1 MSISAKILQ
10 FVWLGVVLLCL
21 IITIQVLYGQHA
33 SRLLKSERIADNV
46 VQEISSLLIIVDE
59 FEDRKNIRLFQVW
72 QRRFDHL
79 SESLVDHPELY
90 RQIENDLKLLHLLIN
105 ELYHIESR
113 RPLSVPSTEQL
124 EIRTRKENFIS
135 NRNDIAIRRILSRSI
150 RYSKQ
155 VSQRQERILRNTQVV
170 QIGLIIVCI
179 SLFVIAVL
187 WFFSRLS
194 DSFKSLS
201 QKITLTPP
209 VTESAILSGQ
219 SEPFRFREFNT
230 ILDNFHDLLQRI
242 YQVNLELM
250 DNRAKLEMAADRERA
265 WVASELHDNI
275 TQLLGMAKMQLNN
288 LAVEAPAMQDHQR
301 FQKAQMLLMQAT
313 EDLRR
318 LTHRIMPA
326 SIKDFGI
333 VLSVQELLSEIEN
346 ANDIH
351 TELIYDNDVR
361 LNDEKELNV
370 FRIIQE
376 AVANTVKHG
385 RASHLKVTLRF
396 GESTLLVRVA
406 DDGIG
411 FSSEEKP
418 LGIGLRTMHNRASRI
433 RGKLNI
439 SSGDEGTLV
448 ELYVPTK

>member
-1 MSISAKILQ
+1 
-10 FVWLGVVLLCL
+10 
-21 IITIQVLYGQHA
+21 
-33 SRLLKSERIADNV
+33 
-46 VQEISSLLIIVDE
+46 
-59 FEDRKNIRLFQVW
+59 
-72 QRRFDHL
+72 
-79 SESLVDHPELY
+79 
-90 RQIENDLKLLHLLIN
+90 
-105 ELYHIESR
+105 
-113 RPLSVPSTEQL
+113 
-124 EIRTRKENFIS
+124 
-135 NRNDIAIRRILSRSI
+135 
-150 RYSKQ
+150 
-155 VSQRQERILRNTQVV
+155 
-170 QIGLIIVCI
+170 
-179 SLFVIAVL
+179 
-187 WFFSRLS
+187 
-194 DSFKSLS
+194 
-201 QKITLTPP
+201 
-209 VTESAILSGQ
+209 
-219 SEPFRFREFNT
+219 
-230 ILDNFHDLLQRI
+230 
-242 YQVNLELM
+242 M